1 MADRSEFGWL
11 TFGEYLSD
19 ELASNSE
26 DEKRIFRSERRAERR
41 SKQAA
46 SRHRVKAKDWRDTK
60 SSANLASARFA
71 SPSGIQFRDTSSRIG
86 PCYKLSQYSLT
97 FSVFKSL
104 LFSFVCS
111 FTFLLCLLLAVLVT
125 GGTLQLFFISFLSWC
140 LW

>member
-46 SRHRVKAKDWRDTK
+46 SRHRVKESDWRDTK
-60 SSANLASARFA
+60 SSANFASARFA

-97 FSVFKSL
+97 FSVF
-104 LFSFVCS
+104 
-111 FTFLLCLLLAVLVT
+111 
-125 GGTLQLFFISFLSWC
+125 
-140 LW
+140 